1 MRSSDKYN
9 DLVRKIILAG
19 ERIKTRNGYALQ
31 LSNQTLKL
39 NLSNNRFPIIT
50 SKKIFYKKGIAEFCW
65 LMQGKKSIDYL
76 LENNVSWWNAWADEN
91 NNLEYS
97 YPEMLRKYNGNFDQL
112 IYVINELRNNP
123 NGMSRRA
130 VISFWNPSLTE
141 KQNLPCCYVDMTFVS
156 AGKNLDMIMNFRSSD
171 VFLGLPY
178 DIIVGALMLKYIANA
193 TGHVSKNIFFNLA
206 NAHIYENHLNEVNEM
221 LLLNTYPDPTLKVN
235 KFSFNAEDYIIEN
248 YQSNKFIK
256 AELNV

>member
-1 MRSSDKYN
+1 
-9 DLVRKIILAG
+9 
-19 ERIKTRNGYALQ
+19 
-31 LSNQTLKL
+31 
-39 NLSNNRFPIIT
+39 
-50 SKKIFYKKGIAEFCW
+50 
-65 LMQGKKSIDYL
+65 
-76 LENNVSWWNAWADEN
+76 
-91 NNLEYS
+91 
-97 YPEMLRKYNGNFDQL
+97 
-112 IYVINELRNNP
+112 
-123 NGMSRRA
+123 
-130 VISFWNPSLTE
+130 
-141 KQNLPCCYVDMTFVS
+141 MTFVS